1 MKTTNILLLLIAVI
15 GFSCQNMVRPDF
27 DYVSGD
33 DPSLNGPLQRL
44 FAFEGTPV
52 DSILGVRGTATG
64 VSYIDGVSGK
74 AYKGSATGQ
83 VVYNTA
89 GKLATMDSFT
99 FAFWMKLD
107 ERDGGAQTV
116 FVLPRT
122 DDFWGNTFM
131 LIDGAAKNDSM
142 LVKFNFAGNWVEFN
156 GDGSKANGL
165 NRWPDAYGKWKHVA
179 FTYDAATS
187 TFATYLDGNKL
198 PLDATV
204 TNRVKPKKNPDDP
217 KEIPEPLGPLKFNN
231 ASKFI
236 IGGFQQQ
243 AGINGTPDT
252 WMKHY
257 QGALDQFRVYTK
269 ALSDSEVKDL
279 YNKKM

>member
-1 MKTTNILLLLIAVI
+1 MKTNYVFLLLIAVI

-27 DYVSGD
+27 DYVSDD

-74 AYKGSATGQ
+74 AYKGSKTGQ
-83 VVYNTA
+83 IVYNTA

-107 ERDGGAQTV
+107 VRDGGAQTV

-131 LIDGAAKNDSM
+131 LVDGAAKNDSM
-142 LVKFNFAGNWVEFN
+142 LVKFNFAGNWIVFDGN
-156 GDGSKANGL
+156 GSRTNGF

-187 TFATYLDGNKL
+187 TFATYLDGKKL
-198 PLDATV
+198 PLDASVAKRTKD
-204 TNRVKPKKNPDDP
+204 NA
-217 KEIPEPLGPLKFNN
+217 PLGALKFTN

-243 AGINGTPDT
+243 AGINGDPAD

-257 QGALDQFRVYTK
+257 LGALDQFRVYTK